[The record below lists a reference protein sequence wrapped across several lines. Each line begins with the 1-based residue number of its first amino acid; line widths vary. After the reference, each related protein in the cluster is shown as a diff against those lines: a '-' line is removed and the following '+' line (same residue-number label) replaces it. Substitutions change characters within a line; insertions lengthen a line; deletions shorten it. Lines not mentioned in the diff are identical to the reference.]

1 MGLFSSVADSLP
13 RLLGLFVVSFIYTNY
28 GMYLT
33 AGLMVFTV
41 LVALVLILIFYKRLI
56 PMDTTDSG
64 GTRILSV

>member
-1 MGLFSSVADSLP
+1 MGLLSSVDSLS
-13 RLLGLFVVSFIYTNY
+13 RILGLFVVSFIYTNY

-33 AGLMVFTV
+33 AGVMAFTV

-64 GTRILSV
+64 GPRIVSD

>member
-1 MGLFSSVADSLP
+1 MGLLSSVDSLS
-13 RLLGLFVVSFIYTNY
+13 RLLGMLVVMYIYTNY

-33 AGLMVFTV
+33 AGVMVFTV

-64 GTRILSV
+64 GPRLVSE